1 MGAEGQGRVTA
12 SGVASPGS
20 GFGGLAV
27 FFPAVAG
34 LRGRGGGSPAGG
46 TPPPPNPGPRVEPHR
61 APRAQGPRGGEGRDG
76 SPRAAAR
83 GPGAP
88 WCPRQGGTRA
98 APPRK
103 MAGVGRACP
112 RPPLR
117 ASSAQLARGRAPP
130 ARGWATSV
138 SAPDGR
144 DPRSAGGW
152 GWGTVPPQPRSH
164 DIRRPGPLPSAPR
177 PARARDSASFW
188 VLSTFPVTVA
198 LVVSLLLQD
207 SCCTWGPPAG
217 SQEPPPMAIEPLNGG
232 NRGTKYFYLIV
243 IKLKIK
249 QSIIFL

>member
-1 MGAEGQGRVTA
+1 MTA
-12 SGVASPGS
+12 GGVASPGS

-27 FFPAVAG
+27 FFPAAAG

-46 TPPPPNPGPRVEPHR
+46 TPPPPNPGPRVQPHR

-112 RPPLR
+112 RRPLR
-117 ASSAQLARGRAPP
+117 ASSAQPARGRAPP

-144 DPRSAGGW
+144 DPGSAGGW
-152 GWGTVPPQPRSH
+152 GWGTVAPPAPQPRC
-164 DIRRPGPLPSAPR
+164 IRRPTPRTGPGQPLP
-177 PARARDSASFW
+177 SASFW
-188 VLSTFPVTVA
+188 VLSTFPVTDA

-217 SQEPPPMAIEPLNGG
+217 SQESPPMAIEPLNGG
-232 NRGTKYFYLIV
+232 NRGTECFYLIV
-243 IKLKIK
+243 IKFKNK
-249 QSIIFL
+249 Q